1 MNTYITMIKY
11 SEEGVKNLKGLPER
25 LEGVKAAIS
34 AAGGKFKDY
43 YLTLGQYDAIVIT
56 EGPSDVTV
64 AKIVLNSALNAHFS
78 SQTFRAF
85 TMEETREIVSA
96 LP

>member
-1 MNTYITMIKY
+1 MNTYITLIKY

-25 LEGVKAAIS
+25 LDGVKAAIS
-34 AAGGKFKDY
+34 GAGGKFKDY
-43 YLTLGQYDAIVIT
+43 YLTMGQYDAIVIS
-56 EGPSDVTV
+56 EGPDDITL

-78 SQTFRAF
+78 SESFRAF
-85 TMEETREIVSA
+85 TLEETKEIVSA